1 MKNSMITDI
10 IIHGIKEKCFL
21 FENKTLPSSI
31 KTIDLKISDKVDFS
45 SIVKTDENKNLFIK
59 ITPSKYGNKNKKL
72 RFILREIIAERL
84 CLNVKTIREFRST
97 KKLRKIGINT
107 PEVYSA
113 GFFLT
118 NKSKYS
124 GIIIYKMLNNQ
135 VTAKEYMLSS
145 ESNENK
151 AALLDRMTN
160 DYKKMSKKGIHFY
173 DYHLSNVLV
182 NTKTLDIYWID
193 PILKNISYF

>member
-1 MKNSMITDI
+1 MITDI

-31 KTIDLKISDKVDFS
+31 KTIDLKISDTVDFS

-84 CLNVKTIREFRST
+84 CLNVKTIREFRSI

>member
-1 MKNSMITDI
+1 MITDI

-31 KTIDLKISDKVDFS
+31 KTLDLKISDKVDFS
-45 SIVKTDENKNLFIK
+45 SILKTDENKNLFIK

-72 RFILREIIAERL
+72 QFFLREIIAERL
-84 CLNVKTIREFRST
+84 CLNVKTIREFRSIR
-97 KKLRKIGINT
+97 KLRKIGINT

-151 AALLDRMTN
+151 AALLEHMTN